1 MKKSHNIKL
10 DEINFE
16 AANNLI
22 HDNLSHTPLVLNDYL
37 SRKYNANIY
46 LKLENLQPIG
56 SFKLR
61 GALNKIASL
70 SEEDKKNGVVAVS
83 AGNHAQGVAWAAK
96 KFGVKATIIMPKP
109 SPIVKILNTQALGA
123 EVILEGDNVD
133 ESFEFV
139 KDYLKKNDKTYVHP
153 FHDPLVIAGQGS
165 IAFELKEQI
174 DHIDYLFGA
183 IGGGGLLTGMGYM
196 AKKFFPSIKVI
207 GTQALGANSMVQSL
221 RKGEVVKS
229 KNVMTIA
236 DGIKVK
242 NPNEE
247 MYNLLD
253 SVVDDVID
261 VDDNKISI
269 AILELME
276 QARVM
281 TEGAGAISLAAFEEL
296 YQKSPRRFKG
306 KNIVLTICGGNIDIN
321 LVDRIIERG
330 LIESNRRIKISIL
343 LDDKPGSLY
352 RLTKLVKDNESN
364 VLEVRHE
371 RNAPYLQLQESIVE
385 VTLETRGEAHSHD
398 LLKKIEKEFTLYTK
412 EVK

>member
-1 MKKSHNIKL
+1 MIDLEK
-10 DEINFE
+10 INFE
-16 AANNLI
+16 AAFNLI
-22 HDNLSHTPLVLNDYL
+22 ADNLTATPLIKNDYL
-37 SRKYNANIY
+37 SRKYNANIF

-70 SEEDKKNGVVAVS
+70 TAEEKKQGVLAVS

-96 KFGVKATIIMPKP
+96 KFDVAATIIMPKP

-133 ESFEFV
+133 ESFEFAR
-139 KDYLKKNDKTYVHP
+139 KYLETNKKVLVHP
-153 FHDPLVIAGQGS
+153 FHDPLVVAGQGS
-165 IAFELKEQI
+165 IAFELKKQI
-174 DHIDYLFGA
+174 EHIDYLFGA

-196 AKKFFPSIKVI
+196 AKKFFPGIKII
-207 GTQALGANSMVQSL
+207 GTQASGANSMVKSL
-221 RKGEVVKS
+221 QKGEVVNS
-229 KNVMTIA
+229 TEVMTIA

-247 MYNLLD
+247 MFKLLD

-261 VDDNKISI
+261 VNDNKIAIS
-269 AILELME
+269 ILELME
-276 QARVM
+276 QARVV

-330 LIESNRRIKISIL
+330 LIESNRRIKIDL
-343 LDDKPGSLY
+343 LLSDKPGSLY
-352 RLTKLVKDNESN
+352 RLTKLVKENNSN

-371 RNAPYLQLQESIVE
+371 RNAPYLELQESIVE
-385 VTLETRGEAHSHD
+385 VTLETRGEEHTND
-398 LLKKIEKEFTLYTK
+398 LMKKINKEFKIYK
-412 EVK
+412 KG

>member
-1 MKKSHNIKL
+1 MIELDKIDFETAYKLIK
-10 DEINFE
+10 E
-16 AANNLI
+16 NLRA
-22 HDNLSHTPLVLNDYL
+22 TPLIKNDYL

-70 SEEDKKNGVVAVS
+70 SDEEKKNGVLAVS

-96 KFGVKATIIMPKP
+96 KFDVKATIIMPKP
-109 SPIVKILNTQALGA
+109 SPIVKILNTEALGA

-133 ESFEFV
+133 ESFEFS
-139 KDYLKKNDKTYVHP
+139 KTYLEKNKKTFVHP
-153 FHDPLVIAGQGS
+153 FHDPLVVAGQGS
-165 IAFELKEQI
+165 ISFELKEQI
-174 DHIDYLFGA
+174 DHIDYLIGA
-183 IGGGGLLTGMGYM
+183 IGGGGLVTGMGYM
-196 AKKFFPSIKVI
+196 AKKFFPGVKVI
-207 GTQALGANSMVQSL
+207 GTQASGANSMVKSL
-221 RKGEVVKS
+221 QKGEVVNSEK
-229 KNVMTIA
+229 VMTIA

-242 NPNEE
+242 NPDQE
-247 MYNLLD
+247 MFNLLD

-269 AILELME
+269 SILELME

-330 LIESNRRIKISIL
+330 LIESNRRIKIDLL

-352 RLTKLVKDNESN
+352 RLTKLVKDNNSN

-371 RNAPYLQLQESIVE
+371 RNAPYLELQESIVE
-385 VTLETRGEAHSHD
+385 VTLETRGEQHAVD
-398 LLKKIEKEFTLYTK
+398 LTKKISKDFKIYK
-412 EVK
+412 KG

>member
-1 MKKSHNIKL
+1 MIDLGKIDFETAYKLIK
-10 DEINFE
+10 E
-16 AANNLI
+16 
-22 HDNLSHTPLVLNDYL
+22 NLSATPLIKNDYL

-70 SEEDKKNGVVAVS
+70 SDEEKKNGVLAVS

-96 KFGVKATIIMPKP
+96 KFDVKATIIMPKP
-109 SPIVKILNTQALGA
+109 SPIVKILNTEALGA

-133 ESFEFV
+133 ESFEFS
-139 KDYLKKNDKTYVHP
+139 KTYLEKNNKTLVHP
-153 FHDPLVIAGQGS
+153 FHDPLVVAGQGS
-165 IAFELKEQI
+165 ISFELKEQI
-174 DHIDYLFGA
+174 DHIDYLIGA
-183 IGGGGLLTGMGYM
+183 IGGGGLVTGMGFM
-196 AKKFFPSIKVI
+196 AKKFFPGVKVI
-207 GTQALGANSMVQSL
+207 GTQASGANSMVKSL
-221 RKGEVVKS
+221 QKGEVVNSEK
-229 KNVMTIA
+229 VMTIA

-242 NPNEE
+242 NPNQE
-247 MYNLLD
+247 MFNLLD

-269 AILELME
+269 SILELME

-330 LIESNRRIKISIL
+330 LIESNRRIKIDLL

-352 RLTKLVKDNESN
+352 RLTKLVKDNNSN

-371 RNAPYLQLQESIVE
+371 RNAPYLELQESIVE
-385 VTLETRGEAHSHD
+385 VTLETRGEEHAVD
-398 LLKKIEKEFTLYTK
+398 LMKKISKDFKIYK
-412 EVK
+412 KG